1 MFHAQA
7 ICKMDIQANYI
18 HLEQFNLFDNLE
30 RPVLEEV
37 SNFTT
42 LRTRPKNSYIYHPG
56 DDSEVLFILKEG
68 RVKIGNYSHD
78 GREVIKAIIQP
89 GELFGEMGLAGEEK
103 RSEFAITMKEE
114 CSFYMVYVSDL
125 KVVMSH
131 NPELS
136 LRLIDRIG
144 SRIMR
149 TERRLESIIFKD
161 SRTRVVEFIK
171 QLADKIGRVFGDEVL
186 LEHFLTHQ
194 DIANLTGTSR
204 QFVTSVLNDL
214 KRDNIIKFDRNTIL
228 VSDTKG
234 LAALT
239 SAGLA

>member
-1 MFHAQA
+1 M
-7 ICKMDIQANYI
+7 
-18 HLEQFNLFDNLE
+18 
-30 RPVLEEV
+30 
-37 SNFTT
+37 
-42 LRTRPKNSYIYHPG
+42 
-56 DDSEVLFILKEG
+56 
-68 RVKIGNYSHD
+68 
-78 GREVIKAIIQP
+78 
-89 GELFGEMGLAGEEK
+89 AGEEK

>member
-1 MFHAQA
+1 
-7 ICKMDIQANYI
+7 MDIQANYI
-18 HLEQFNLFDNLE
+18 HLEQFNLFDNIP
-30 RPVLEEV
+30 RSVLEEV

-42 LRTRPKNSYIYHPG
+42 LRTRPKNSYVYHPG
-56 DDSEVLFILKEG
+56 DVSEVLFILKEG
-68 RVKIGNYSHD
+68 RIKVGNYSDD
-78 GREVIKAIIQP
+78 GREVIKAIIRP

-103 RSEFAITMKEE
+103 RNEFAITMKEE
-114 CSFYMVYVSDL
+114 SSFYMIYVADL
-125 KVVMSH
+125 KLVMKD

-144 SRIMR
+144 SRIRR
-149 TERRLESIIFKD
+149 TESRLESIIFKD

-171 QLADKIGRVFGDEVL
+171 GMMDNIGRAYGDEVL

-204 QFVTSVLNDL
+204 QFVTSVLNEL
-214 KRDNIIKFDRNTIL
+214 KRDKIIKFDRNTIL

-234 LAALT
+234 LASLT
-239 SAGLA
+239 STGLA

>member
-1 MFHAQA
+1 
-7 ICKMDIQANYI
+7 MDIQANYI
-18 HLEQFNLFDNLE
+18 HLEQFSLFDNMQ
-30 RPVLEEV
+30 RSVLEEV

-42 LRTRPKNSYIYHPG
+42 LRSRPKNSYVYHQG
-56 DDSEVLFILKEG
+56 DASEVLFILKEG
-68 RVKIGNYSHD
+68 RIKVGNYSDD
-78 GREVIKAIIQP
+78 GREVIKAIIRP
-89 GELFGEMGLAGEEK
+89 GELFGEMGLAGEE
-103 RSEFAITMKEE
+103 RRNEFAITMKEE
-114 CSFYMVYVSDL
+114 CSFYMIYVADL
-125 KVVMSH
+125 RKVMQR

-144 SRIMR
+144 TRIRR
-149 TERRLESIIFKD
+149 TESRLESIIFKD

-171 QLADKIGRVFGDEVL
+171 QMADNVGKAFGDEVL

-204 QFVTSVLNDL
+204 QFVTSVLNEL
-214 KRDNIIKFDRNTIL
+214 KRHKIIKFDRNTIL

-239 SAGLA
+239 STGLA

>member
-1 MFHAQA
+1 
-7 ICKMDIQANYI
+7 MDIQANYI
-18 HLEQFNLFDNLE
+18 HLEQFTLFDDIP
-30 RPVLEEV
+30 RSVLIEV

-42 LRTRPKNSYIYHPG
+42 LRSRPKHSYIYHPG
-56 DDSEVLFILKEG
+56 DPSEVLFILKEG
-68 RVKIGNYSHD
+68 RVKVGNYSDD
-78 GREVIKAIIQP
+78 GREVIKSIVRP

-103 RSEFAITMKEE
+103 RNEFAITMKEE
-114 CSFYMVYVSDL
+114 CSFYMIYVEDL
-125 KVVMSH
+125 RKVMQG

-144 SRIMR
+144 SRIR
-149 TERRLESIIFKD
+149 KTESRLESIIFKD

-171 QLADKIGRVFGDEVL
+171 DMVDNVGRVFGDEIL

-204 QFVTSVLNDL
+204 QFVTSVLNEL
-214 KRDNIIKFDRNTIL
+214 KRDKIIKFDRNTIL

-239 SAGLA
+239 STGLA

>member
-1 MFHAQA
+1 
-7 ICKMDIQANYI
+7 MDIQANYI
-18 HLEQFNLFDNLE
+18 HLEQFNLFDNIP
-30 RPVLEEV
+30 RQVLEEV

-42 LRTRPKNSYIYHPG
+42 LRSRSKNSYVYHSG
-56 DDSEVLFILKEG
+56 DVSEVLFILKEG
-68 RVKIGNYSHD
+68 RVKIGNYSDD

-89 GELFGEMGLAGEEK
+89 GEIFGEMGLAGEL
-103 RSEFAITMKEE
+103 RRNEFAVTMKEE
-114 CSFYMVYVSDL
+114 CSYYMIYVEDL
-125 KVVMSH
+125 KMVMRD

-144 SRIMR
+144 TRIRR
-149 TERRLESIIFKD
+149 TENRLESIIFKD

-171 QLADKIGRVFGDEVL
+171 EMADNIGRVYGDEVL

-204 QFVTSVLNDL
+204 QFVTSVLNEL
-214 KRDNIIKFDRNTIL
+214 KRDHIIKFDRNSIL

-239 SAGLA
+239 STGLA

>member
-1 MFHAQA
+1 
-7 ICKMDIQANYI
+7 MDIQANYI
-18 HLEQFNLFDNLE
+18 HLEQFSLFDNIA
-30 RPVLEEV
+30 RSVLIEV

-42 LRTRPKNSYIYHPG
+42 LRSRPKHSYIYHPG

-68 RVKIGNYSHD
+68 RVKVGNYSDD
-78 GREVIKAIIQP
+78 GREVIKAIVRP
-89 GELFGEMGLAGEEK
+89 GELFGEMGLAGEQK
-103 RSEFAITMKEE
+103 RNEFAIAMKEE
-114 CSFYMVYVSDL
+114 CSFYMIYVADL
-125 KVVMSH
+125 RKVMQR

-144 SRIMR
+144 SRIRR
-149 TERRLESIIFKD
+149 TESRLESIIFKD

-171 QLADKIGRVFGDEVL
+171 EMVDNVGRVFGDEVL

-204 QFVTSVLNDL
+204 QFVTSVLNEL
-214 KRDNIIKFDRNTIL
+214 KRDKIIKFDRNTIL

-239 SAGLA
+239 STGLA

>member
-1 MFHAQA
+1 
-7 ICKMDIQANYI
+7 MDIQANYI
-18 HLEQFNLFDNLE
+18 HLEQFKLFDNIP
-30 RPVLEEV
+30 RQVLEEV

-42 LRTRPKNSYIYHPG
+42 LRSRSKNSYVYHPG
-56 DDSEVLFILKEG
+56 DVSEVLFILKEG
-68 RVKIGNYSHD
+68 RVKIGNYSDD

-89 GELFGEMGLAGEEK
+89 GEIFGEMGLAGELK
-103 RSEFAITMKEE
+103 RNEFAITMKEE
-114 CSFYMVYVSDL
+114 CSYYMIYIEDL
-125 KVVMSH
+125 KMVMRD

-136 LRLIDRIG
+136 LRMIDRIG
-144 SRIMR
+144 SRIRR
-149 TERRLESIIFKD
+149 TESRLESIIFKD

-171 QLADKIGRVFGDEVL
+171 EMADNIGRVYGDEVL

-204 QFVTSVLNDL
+204 QFVTCVLNEL
-214 KRDNIIKFDRNTIL
+214 KRDHIIKFDRNTIL

-239 SAGLA
+239 STGLA

>member
-1 MFHAQA
+1 
-7 ICKMDIQANYI
+7 MDIQANYI
-18 HLEQFNLFDNLE
+18 HLEQFNLFDDIP
-30 RPVLEEV
+30 RSVLEEV

-56 DDSEVLFILKEG
+56 DVSEVLFILKEG
-68 RVKIGNYSHD
+68 RIKVGNYSDD

-103 RSEFAITMKEE
+103 RNEFAITMKEE
-114 CSFYMVYVSDL
+114 CSFYMIYVADL
-125 KVVMSH
+125 KVVMRD
-131 NPELS
+131 NAELS

-144 SRIMR
+144 SRIRR
-149 TERRLESIIFKD
+149 TESRLESIIFKD

-171 QLADKIGRVFGDEVL
+171 DMMDRVGRVFGDEVL

-204 QFVTSVLNDL
+204 QFVTSVLNEL
-214 KRDNIIKFDRNTIL
+214 KRDKIIKFDRNTIL

-239 SAGLA
+239 STGLA

>member
-1 MFHAQA
+1 
-7 ICKMDIQANYI
+7 MDIQANYI
-18 HLEQFNLFDNLE
+18 HLEQFNLFDNIP
-30 RPVLEEV
+30 RAVLEEV

-42 LRTRPKNSYIYHPG
+42 LRTRPKNSYVYHPG
-56 DDSEVLFILKEG
+56 DVSEVLFILKEG
-68 RVKIGNYSHD
+68 RIKVGNYSDD

-103 RSEFAITMKEE
+103 RNEFAITMKEE
-114 CSFYMVYVSDL
+114 CSFYMIYVADL
-125 KVVMSH
+125 RSVMQA
-131 NPELS
+131 NAELS
-136 LRLIDRIG
+136 LRLIR
-144 SRIMR
+144 R
-149 TERRLESIIFKD
+149 TESRLESIIFKD

-171 QLADKIGRVFGDEVL
+171 GMVDTVGCVYGDEVL

-204 QFVTSVLNDL
+204 QFVTSVLNEL
-214 KRDNIIKFDRNTIL
+214 KRDKIIKFDRNTIL

-239 SAGLA
+239 STGLA

>member
-1 MFHAQA
+1 
-7 ICKMDIQANYI
+7 MDIQANYI
-18 HLEQFNLFDNLE
+18 HLEQFNLFDNIP
-30 RPVLEEV
+30 RSVLEEV
-37 SNFTT
+37 SHFTT

-56 DDSEVLFILKEG
+56 DASEVLFILKEG
-68 RVKIGNYSHD
+68 RVKIGNYSDD

-89 GELFGEMGLAGEEK
+89 GELFGEMGLAGEV
-103 RSEFAITMKEE
+103 RRNEFALTMKEE
-114 CSFYMVYVSDL
+114 CSFYMVYVQDL
-125 KVVMSH
+125 KDVMSH
-131 NPELS
+131 NAELS

-144 SRIMR
+144 TRIRR
-149 TERRLESIIFKD
+149 TESRLESIIFKD
-161 SRTRVVEFIK
+161 SKTRVVEFIGD
-171 QLADKIGRVFGDEVL
+171 LAERMGRVFGDEIL

-204 QFVTSVLNDL
+204 QFVTSVLNEL
-214 KRDNIIKFDRNTIL
+214 KKDKIIRFDRNTIL

>member
-1 MFHAQA
+1 
-7 ICKMDIQANYI
+7 MDIQANYI
-18 HLEQFNLFDNLE
+18 HLEQFKLFDNIP
-30 RPVLEEV
+30 RQVLEEV

-42 LRTRPKNSYIYHPG
+42 LRSRSKNSYVYHPG
-56 DDSEVLFILKEG
+56 DVSEVLFILKEG
-68 RVKIGNYSHD
+68 RVKIGNYSDD

-89 GELFGEMGLAGEEK
+89 GEIFGEMGLAGELK
-103 RSEFAITMKEE
+103 RNEFAITMKEE
-114 CSFYMVYVSDL
+114 CSYYMIYIEDL
-125 KVVMSH
+125 KMVMRD

-136 LRLIDRIG
+136 LRMIDRIG
-144 SRIMR
+144 SRIRR
-149 TERRLESIIFKD
+149 TESRLESIIFKD

-171 QLADKIGRVFGDEVL
+171 EMADKIGRAYGDEVL

-204 QFVTSVLNDL
+204 QFVTSVLNEL
-214 KRDNIIKFDRNTIL
+214 KRDHIIKFDRNTIL

-239 SAGLA
+239 STGLA

>member
-1 MFHAQA
+1 
-7 ICKMDIQANYI
+7 MDIQANYI
-18 HLEQFNLFDNLE
+18 HLEQFNLFDNIA

-42 LRTRPKNSYIYHPG
+42 LRTRPKNSYVYHPG
-56 DDSEVLFILKEG
+56 DASEVLFILKEG
-68 RVKIGNYSHD
+68 RIKVGNYSDD
-78 GREVIKAIIQP
+78 GREVIKAIIRP

-103 RSEFAITMKEE
+103 RNEFAITMKEE
-114 CSFYMVYVSDL
+114 CSFYMVYVADL
-125 KVVMSH
+125 KVVMRD

-144 SRIMR
+144 SRIRR
-149 TERRLESIIFKD
+149 TESRLESIIFKD
-161 SRTRVVEFIK
+161 SRTRVVEFINEMVSTVGK
-171 QLADKIGRVFGDEVL
+171 VFGDEVL

-204 QFVTSVLNDL
+204 QFVTSVLNEL

-234 LAALT
+234 LASLT
-239 SAGLA
+239 STGLA

>member
-1 MFHAQA
+1 
-7 ICKMDIQANYI
+7 MDVQANYI
-18 HLEQFNLFDNLE
+18 HLEQFTLFDDIP
-30 RPVLEEV
+30 RSVLEEV

-56 DDSEVLFILKEG
+56 DASEVMFILKEG
-68 RVKIGNYSHD
+68 RVKVGNYSAD
-78 GREVIKAIIQP
+78 GREVIKSIVRP
-89 GELFGEMGLAGEEK
+89 GEIFGEMGLAGEDK
-103 RSEFAITMKEE
+103 RHEFAITMKEE
-114 CSFYMVYVSDL
+114 CSFYMIYIEDL
-125 KVVMSH
+125 RKVMQG

-136 LRLIDRIG
+136 LRMITRIG
-144 SRIMR
+144 SRIRR
-149 TERRLESIIFKD
+149 TESRLESIIFKD

-171 QLADKIGRVFGDEVL
+171 EMADSVGRVFGDEVL

-204 QFVTSVLNDL
+204 QFVTSVLNEL
-214 KRDNIIKFDRNTIL
+214 KRDRIIKFDRNTIL

-239 SAGLA
+239 STGLA

>member
-1 MFHAQA
+1 
-7 ICKMDIQANYI
+7 MDIQANYI
-18 HLEQFNLFDNLE
+18 HLEQFNLFDNIA
-30 RPVLEEV
+30 RSVLEEV

-42 LRTRPKNSYIYHPG
+42 LRTRPKNSYVYHPG
-56 DDSEVLFILKEG
+56 DPSEVLFILKEG
-68 RVKIGNYSHD
+68 RIKVGNYSDD
-78 GREVIKAIIQP
+78 GREVIKAIIRP

-103 RSEFAITMKEE
+103 RNEFAITMKEE
-114 CSFYMVYVSDL
+114 CSFYMVYVADL
-125 KVVMSH
+125 KVVMRD

-144 SRIMR
+144 SRIRR
-149 TERRLESIIFKD
+149 TESRLESIIFKD
-161 SRTRVVEFIK
+161 SRTRVVEFINEMVATVGK
-171 QLADKIGRVFGDEVL
+171 VFGDEVL

-204 QFVTSVLNDL
+204 QFVTSVLNEL

-234 LAALT
+234 LASLT
-239 SAGLA
+239 STGLA

>member
-1 MFHAQA
+1 
-7 ICKMDIQANYI
+7 MDVQANYI
-18 HLEQFNLFDNLE
+18 HLEQFTLFDDIP
-30 RPVLEEV
+30 RSVLEEV

-56 DDSEVLFILKEG
+56 DASEVMFILKEG
-68 RVKIGNYSHD
+68 RVKVGNYSDD
-78 GREVIKAIIQP
+78 GREVIKSIVRP
-89 GELFGEMGLAGEEK
+89 GEIFGEMGLAGEDK
-103 RSEFAITMKEE
+103 RHEFAITMKEE
-114 CSFYMVYVSDL
+114 CSFYMIYIEDL
-125 KVVMSH
+125 RKVMQA

-136 LRLIDRIG
+136 LRMITRIG
-144 SRIMR
+144 SRIRR
-149 TERRLESIIFKD
+149 TESRLESIIFKD

-171 QLADKIGRVFGDEVL
+171 EMADNVGRAFGDEVL

-214 KRDNIIKFDRNTIL
+214 KRDRIIKFDRNTIL

-239 SAGLA
+239 STGLA

>member
-1 MFHAQA
+1 
-7 ICKMDIQANYI
+7 MDIQASYI
-18 HLEQFNLFDNLE
+18 HLEQFNLFDNIP
-30 RPVLEEV
+30 RVVLEQI

-42 LRTRPKNSYIYHPG
+42 LRSRPKNSYVYHPG
-56 DDSEVLFILKEG
+56 DPSEVLFILKEG
-68 RVKIGNYSHD
+68 RVKVGNYSED
-78 GREVIKAIIQP
+78 GREVIKAIVQP

-103 RSEFAITMKEE
+103 RNEFAITMKEE
-114 CSFYMVYVSDL
+114 CSFYMIYVADL
-125 KVVMSH
+125 KKVMHH

-144 SRIMR
+144 TRIRR
-149 TERRLESIIFKD
+149 TESRLESIIFKD
-161 SRTRVVEFIK
+161 SKTRVVEFI
-171 QLADKIGRVFGDEVL
+171 QDMASSVGRAFGDEVL

-204 QFVTSVLNDL
+204 QFVTSVLNEL
-214 KRDNIIKFDRNTIL
+214 KKDKIIKFDRNTIL

-239 SAGLA
+239 STGLA

>member
-1 MFHAQA
+1 
-7 ICKMDIQANYI
+7 MDIQANYI
-18 HLEQFNLFDNLE
+18 HLEQFTLFDDIP
-30 RPVLEEV
+30 RSVLVEV

-42 LRTRPKNSYIYHPG
+42 LRSRPKHSYIYHPG
-56 DDSEVLFILKEG
+56 DASEVLFILKEG
-68 RVKIGNYSHD
+68 RVKVGNYSDD
-78 GREVIKAIIQP
+78 GREVIKSIVRP
-89 GELFGEMGLAGEEK
+89 GELFGEMGLAGEQK
-103 RSEFAITMKEE
+103 RNEFAITMKEE
-114 CSFYMVYVSDL
+114 CSFYMIYVADL
-125 KVVMSH
+125 RKVMQE

-144 SRIMR
+144 SRIRR
-149 TERRLESIIFKD
+149 TESRLESIIFKD

-171 QLADKIGRVFGDEVL
+171 EMADNVGRVFGDEVL

-204 QFVTSVLNDL
+204 QFVTSVLNEL
-214 KRDNIIKFDRNTIL
+214 KKDKIIKFDRNTIL

-239 SAGLA
+239 STGLA

>member
-1 MFHAQA
+1 
-7 ICKMDIQANYI
+7 MDIQANYI
-18 HLEQFNLFDNLE
+18 HLEQFNLFDDIPRE
-30 RPVLEEV
+30 VLEEV
-37 SNFTT
+37 SHFTT
-42 LRTRPKNSYIYHPG
+42 LRSRPKNSYVYHPG
-56 DDSEVLFILKEG
+56 DPSEVLFILKEG
-68 RVKIGNYSHD
+68 RVKVGNYSDD

-89 GELFGEMGLAGEEK
+89 GELFGEMGLAGETK
-103 RSEFAITMKEE
+103 RNEFAITMKEE
-114 CSFYMVYVSDL
+114 CSFYMIYVEDL
-125 KVVMSH
+125 RTVMKN

-144 SRIMR
+144 SRIRR
-149 TERRLESIIFKD
+149 TESRLESIIFKD

-171 QLADKIGRVFGDEVL
+171 EMADQIGRTYGDEVL

-214 KRDNIIKFDRNTIL
+214 KRDKIIKFDRNTIL

-234 LAALT
+234 LASLT
-239 SAGLA
+239 STGLA

>member
-1 MFHAQA
+1 
-7 ICKMDIQANYI
+7 MDIQANYI
-18 HLEQFNLFDNLE
+18 HLEQFQLFDNIP
-30 RPVLEEV
+30 RSVLEEV

-42 LRTRPKNSYIYHPG
+42 LRTRAKNSYVYHPG
-56 DDSEVLFILKEG
+56 DPSEVLFILKEG
-68 RVKIGNYSHD
+68 RIKVGNYSDD
-78 GREVIKAIIQP
+78 GREVIKAIIRP

-103 RSEFAITMKEE
+103 RNEFAITMKEE
-114 CSFYMVYVSDL
+114 CSFYIVYVADL
-125 KVVMSH
+125 KVVMRD

-144 SRIMR
+144 SRIRR
-149 TERRLESIIFKD
+149 TESRLESIIFKN
-161 SRTRVVEFIK
+161 SRTRVVEFINEMV
-171 QLADKIGRVFGDEVL
+171 DSVGRGFGDEVL

-204 QFVTSVLNDL
+204 QFVTSVLNEL

-234 LAALT
+234 LVSLT
-239 SAGLA
+239 STGLA

>member
-1 MFHAQA
+1 
-7 ICKMDIQANYI
+7 MDLQANYI
-18 HLEQFNLFDNLE
+18 HLEQFTLFDDIP
-30 RPVLEEV
+30 RSVLEEV

-56 DDSEVLFILKEG
+56 DASEVMFILKEG
-68 RVKIGNYSHD
+68 RVKVGNYSDD
-78 GREVIKAIIQP
+78 GREVIKSIVRP
-89 GELFGEMGLAGEEK
+89 GEIFGEMGLAGEEK
-103 RSEFAITMKEE
+103 RHEFAITMKEE
-114 CSFYMVYVSDL
+114 CSFYMIYIEDL
-125 KVVMSH
+125 RKVMQD

-136 LRLIDRIG
+136 LRMITRIG
-144 SRIMR
+144 SRIRR
-149 TERRLESIIFKD
+149 TESRLESIIFKD

-171 QLADKIGRVFGDEVL
+171 EMVDSVGRVFGDEVL

-214 KRDNIIKFDRNTIL
+214 KRDRIIKFDRNTIL

-239 SAGLA
+239 STGLA

>member
-1 MFHAQA
+1 
-7 ICKMDIQANYI
+7 MDIQANYI
-18 HLEQFNLFDNLE
+18 HLEQFTLFDDIP
-30 RPVLEEV
+30 RSVLVEV

-42 LRTRPKNSYIYHPG
+42 LRSRPKHSYIYHPG
-56 DDSEVLFILKEG
+56 DPSEVMFILKEG
-68 RVKIGNYSHD
+68 RVKVGNYSDD
-78 GREVIKAIIQP
+78 GREVIKSIVRP
-89 GELFGEMGLAGEEK
+89 GELFGEMGLAGEQK
-103 RSEFAITMKEE
+103 RNEFAITMKEE
-114 CSFYMVYVSDL
+114 CSFYMIYVADL
-125 KVVMSH
+125 RKVMQA

-144 SRIMR
+144 SRIRR
-149 TERRLESIIFKD
+149 TESRLESIIFKD

-171 QLADKIGRVFGDEVL
+171 EMADNVGRVFGDEVL

-204 QFVTSVLNDL
+204 QFVTSVLNEL
-214 KRDNIIKFDRNTIL
+214 KRDKIINFDRNTIL

-239 SAGLA
+239 STGLA